1 MNIKII
7 RVTKDEAEIEFLG
20 EGHTFLNVLKY
31 SLLQDPQVET
41 ATYDVKHPMISNPIF
56 YIRTESKDPLKALQ
70 DASLRLKDE
79 FEALLGLITSKSEA
93 LSSGT
98 ISD

>member
-7 RVTKDEAEIEFLG
+7 RVTKDEAEIEFLD

-31 SLLQDPQVET
+31 SLLQDPQVES

-56 YIRTESKDPLKALQ
+56 YIKTESKDPLKALQ

-79 FEALLGLITSKSEA
+79 FEALLGLIRLKAEA
-93 LSSGT
+93 LS
-98 ISD
+98 

>member
-7 RVTKDEAEIEFLG
+7 RVTEDEAELEFLD
-20 EGHTFLNVLKY
+20 EGHTFLNVLKH
-31 SLLQDPQVET
+31 SLLQDPQVEI

-56 YIRTESKDPLKALQ
+56 YIKTESKDPLKALR

-79 FEALLGLITSKSEA
+79 FDTLLGLIKLKSESIA
-93 LSSGT
+93 
-98 ISD
+98 

>member
-7 RVTKDEAEIEFLG
+7 RVTEDEAEIEFLD
-20 EGHTFLNVLKY
+20 EGHTFLNVLKH
-31 SLLQDPQVET
+31 SLLQDPQVQI

-56 YIRTESKDPLKALQ
+56 YIKTESKDPLKALG

-79 FEALLGLITSKSEA
+79 YDTLLGLINLKSE
-93 LSSGT
+93 GT
-98 ISD
+98 A

>member
-7 RVTKDEAEIEFLG
+7 RATKDEAEIEFLD
-20 EGHTFLNVLKY
+20 EGHTFLSVLKY
-31 SLLQDPQVET
+31 SLLQDPQVEI

-56 YIRTESKDPLKALQ
+56 HIKTESKDPLKALQ

-79 FEALLGLITSKSEA
+79 FESLLGLIRSKSEA
-93 LSSGT
+93 
-98 ISD
+98 IS

>member
-7 RVTKDEAEIEFLG
+7 RVTEDEAEIEFLD
-20 EGHTFLNVLKY
+20 EGHTFLNVLKH
-31 SLLQDPQVET
+31 SLLQDPDVEI

-56 YIRTESKDPLKALQ
+56 YIKTGAKGPLTALK

-79 FEALLGLITSKSEA
+79 FDALLGLIKLKSENVA
-93 LSSGT
+93 
-98 ISD
+98 